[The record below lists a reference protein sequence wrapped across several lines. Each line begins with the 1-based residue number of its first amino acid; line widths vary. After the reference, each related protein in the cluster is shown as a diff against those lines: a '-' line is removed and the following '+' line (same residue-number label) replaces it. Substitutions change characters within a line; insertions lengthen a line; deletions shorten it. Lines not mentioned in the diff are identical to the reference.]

1 MVKNR
6 PHPRKTGRR
15 RKEGAD
21 SSLGQAL
28 GLCGLHT
35 LHQLLADFNAFQ
47 VTSKRQAELT
57 VLRITNFPDLL
68 VLVSLCAA
76 FLMAY

>member
-1 MVKNR
+1 MDFTPYINSW
-6 PHPRKTGRR
+6 P
-15 RKEGAD
+15 
-21 SSLGQAL
+21 
-28 GLCGLHT
+28 
-35 LHQLLADFNAFQ
+35 DFNAFQ

-76 FLMAY
+76 FLMAYCYDINQNWGSS